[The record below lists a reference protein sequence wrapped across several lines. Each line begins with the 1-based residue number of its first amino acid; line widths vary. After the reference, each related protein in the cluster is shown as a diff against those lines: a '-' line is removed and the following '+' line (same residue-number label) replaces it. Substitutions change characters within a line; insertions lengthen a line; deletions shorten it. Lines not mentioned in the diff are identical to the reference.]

1 VSTTLVL
8 DHIGVGI
15 DTARYG
21 HRVSFLRPD
30 RSPAA
35 APLTVMEN
43 REGYQALEDR
53 LRKLRR
59 QHPEAHF
66 HVRIDAAGQYAV
78 NIEQFIR
85 GLDLP
90 MTLSVGEPKR
100 NKDYRKAHFPK
111 RTTDDTESQAM
122 ARFAIVERPVATPTP
137 SAAAILLRD
146 VCGRLQTQ
154 VKQTTQAVNR
164 LHNLLARAFPELAT
178 LTEDIAAGWV
188 LHLLKKYPTADR
200 IAAAHVGSL
209 LKIPHLLLDTA
220 QAVQSAARESVATL
234 RGTVAE
240 ELIRTQVAQVRS
252 SKEAE
257 KNLKKLLTTAFDDL
271 PASGH
276 LRLVTIPGIGE
287 TTAAILVA
295 KIIDI
300 KRFATADQLVNYFG
314 IFPEENSSG
323 VDKQGQ
329 PLPSGAMHMSQKGND
344 LVRGYLWNAA
354 RVAICH
360 NPAIKALYHR
370 LKSRGKRGDVALGHC
385 MRKLL
390 HLVFAVWTTDR
401 PFNGEHFPW
410 ANPDAA
416 KPVTRPSAPAEVVSS
431 QDENGTAVGHKRDLP
446 ARKVVTTATVSVEP
460 MSLPAKPAGPPT
472 KDDRPLVDF
481 AFLRER
487 VTISQVLQRLDLLG
501 RMHCRGPQ
509 LRGPCPIHGQPKD
522 SSRAFSVHVGKNIF
536 RCFHA
541 PCGAKGNVLDLW
553 AAIHKLPLYEAALH
567 LAEAFG
573 LPPNREEEPVNKNP
587 SSRDRATA
595 AVGCRSHVDRSN

>member
-1 VSTTLVL
+1 MSTILAL

-53 LRKLRR
+53 LRKLRL
-59 QHPEAHF
+59 QHPQAHF

-78 NIEQFIR
+78 NLEKFLR

-122 ARFAIVERPVATPTP
+122 ARFAVVERPAATPCT
-137 SAAAILLRD
+137 SAAAVLLRD
-146 VCGRLQTQ
+146 VCGRLQIQ

-178 LTEDIAAGWV
+178 LTDDIAAGWV
-188 LHLLKKYPTADR
+188 LHLLDKYPTAER
-200 IAAAHVGSL
+200 IAGAHLASL
-209 LKIPHLLLDTA
+209 VKIPYISPDTV
-220 QAVQSAARESVATL
+220 QAVHRAARESVATL

-240 ELIRTQVAQVRS
+240 ALIRSQVAQVRS

-257 KNLKKLLTTAFDDL
+257 KDLKQLLTTAFADL
-271 PASGH
+271 PGSAH
-276 LRLVTIPGIGE
+276 LRIVTIPGIGE

-295 KIIDI
+295 KIVDI
-300 KRFATADQLVNYFG
+300 KRFATADHLVSYFG

-323 VDKQGQ
+323 VDKQGN

-344 LVRGYLWNAA
+344 LVRCYLWNAA
-354 RVAICH
+354 RVAIRH
-360 NPAIKALYHR
+360 NPAVKALYHR

-390 HLVFAVWTTDR
+390 HLVFAVWQTNR
-401 PFNGEHFPW
+401 PFDDEHFPW
-410 ANPDAA
+410 ANPDVAKAA
-416 KPVTRPSAPAEVVSS
+416 TPPSAPAEVLPA
-431 QDENGTAVGHKRDLP
+431 QDENAKAAGHKRDLP
-446 ARKVVTTATVSVEP
+446 ARKVVTTATASVEP
-460 MSLPAKPAGPPT
+460 TSSPVKPAVPPT
-472 KDDRPLVDF
+472 AAKRPLVDF
-481 AFLRER
+481 AFLREQ
-487 VTISQVLQRLDLLG
+487 VKISQVLQHLGLLA

-522 SSRAFSVHVGKNIF
+522 TSRTFSVHVGKNIF

-541 PCGAKGNVLDLW
+541 NCGAQGNVLDLW
-553 AAIHKLPLYEAALH
+553 AAIHKLPLHEAALH
-567 LAEAFG
+567 LADAFG
-573 LPPNREEEPVNKNP
+573 LRPNREEEPVKRNP
-587 SSRDRATA
+587 SSRERTTA
-595 AVGCRSHVDRSN
+595 AIGCHGKNSD

>member
-1 VSTTLVL
+1 MSTTLAL
-8 DHIGVGI
+8 DSIGVGI

-59 QHPEAHF
+59 QHPQAHF

-122 ARFAIVERPVATPTP
+122 ARFAIVERPAATPTP

-154 VKQTTQAVNR
+154 VKQTTQAINR

-178 LTEDIAAGWV
+178 LADDIAAGWV
-188 LHLLKKYPTADR
+188 LHLLKKYPTAER
-200 IAAAHVGSL
+200 IAGAHVTSL
-209 LKIPHLLLDTA
+209 AKIPHLSLDTA
-220 QAVQSAARESVATL
+220 RAVQSAARESVATL

-240 ELIRTQVAQVRS
+240 ELIRTQVAQVRR

-257 KNLKKLLTTAFDDL
+257 KDLKQLLTTAFGDL

-276 LRLVTIPGIGE
+276 NMVVTIPGIGE

-314 IFPEENSSG
+314 LFPEENSSG

-360 NPAIKALYHR
+360 NPAIKALYCR
-370 LKSRGKRGDVALGHC
+370 LRSRGKRGDVALGHC

-416 KPVTRPSAPAEVVSS
+416 KPATPTSAPTEVVPT
-431 QDENGTAVGHKRDLP
+431 QDKNATAVGHTRGLP
-446 ARKVVTTATVSVEP
+446 ARKVVTTAAVSVEP
-460 MSLPAKPAGPPT
+460 TSSPVKPLVSPTAAK
-472 KDDRPLVDF
+472 RPSVDF
-481 AFLRER
+481 AFVREQ
-487 VTISQVLQRLDLLG
+487 VTISQVLKHLG
-501 RMHCRGPQ
+501 LMERMHCRGPQ
-509 LRGPCPIHGQPKD
+509 LRGPCPIHGQSKE
-522 SSRAFSVHVGKNIF
+522 SSRTFSVSVGKNVF
-536 RCFHA
+536 RCFNA
-541 PCGAKGNVLDLW
+541 TCGAQGNVLDLW
-553 AAIHKLPLYEAALH
+553 AAIHKLPLYEAALD
-567 LAEAFG
+567 LAKAFW
-573 LPPNREEEPVNKNP
+573 LSLNREDEPVKRNP
-587 SSRDRATA
+587 SPREKATA
-595 AVGCRSHVDRSN
+595 DTESANTA